1 MNTPNDNHHLSAER
15 LQAFLEEE
23 LSKRERR
30 LVEEHLGSCPRCA
43 GELEVWRTLFSDLGE
58 LHAFRPHEGFTDRV
72 MTQVRVPEPS
82 TLPAR
87 AWDRVAAFLGL
98 GQTGHVD
105 AVVAQDLVDGLLP
118 GRQAARVR
126 RHIEACG
133 ACAHQVESFGRV
145 VRNLNALPRLTPS
158 AGFADGVMAR
168 VELARRKATAPAKA
182 ATASA
187 GWLMA
192 ARKLLPST
200 RRAWAALSGAAV
212 TPAVTLGLVAY
223 AVFSHPALTLGSLLS
238 WMSWQ
243 ITDLA
248 AASWSAGMGIV
259 AQGVGALGLQGVL
272 DAAAA
277 APMAIAGAALA
288 YSALVVLALR
298 VLYKNL
304 VTARPVG
311 IGHAHISRS

>member
-1 MNTPNDNHHLSAER
+1 MNTPNDKRHLSAER

-23 LSKRERR
+23 LPKRERR

-43 GELEVWRTLFSDLGE
+43 GELEAWKTLFSDLGD
-58 LHAFRPHEGFTDRV
+58 LHGFRPHEGFTERV
-72 MTQVRVPEPS
+72 MTRVQVPEPS
-82 TLPAR
+82 TLPV
-87 AWDRVAAFLGL
+87 RVRGHLAAFLGL
-98 GQTGHVD
+98 GQTGHID
-105 AVVAQDLVDGLLP
+105 NGIAQDLVDGLLP
-118 GRQAARVR
+118 GREAARVR
-126 RHIEACG
+126 RHIESCG
-133 ACAHQVESFGRV
+133 ACAHQVEGFARV
-145 VRNLNALPRLTPS
+145 VRKLDALPRLAPPAS
-158 AGFADGVMAR
+158 FADGVMAR
-168 VELARRKATAPAKA
+168 VQLTRQATATQTKPSTASSEWMVAARR
-182 ATASA
+182 
-187 GWLMA
+187 
-192 ARKLLPST
+192 LLPST

-248 AASWSAGMGIV
+248 AAGWSAGMGIL
-259 AQGVGALGLQGVL
+259 AQGVGALGLQGAL

-277 APMAIAGAALA
+277 APLAIAGVAVA

-304 VTARPVG
+304 VTARAVG
-311 IGHAHISRS
+311 IGHV

>member
-1 MNTPNDNHHLSAER
+1 MNTPNDNRHLSAER
-15 LQAFLEEE
+15 LQAFLDEE
-23 LSKRERR
+23 LSKRERH
-30 LVEEHLGSCPRCA
+30 LAQEHLGSCPRCA
-43 GELEVWRTLFSDLGE
+43 SELEAWRTLFSDLGD

-72 MTQVRVPEPS
+72 MTQVRVPEPT

-87 AWDRVAAFLGL
+87 AWDRLATFVGL

-105 AVVAQDLVDGLLP
+105 GDVAQDLVDGLLT
-118 GRQAARVR
+118 GREAARVR
-126 RHIEACG
+126 RHIEGCG
-133 ACAHQVESFGRV
+133 SCAHQVERVARV
-145 VRNLNALPRLTPS
+145 VRALDALPQLAPS
-158 AGFADGVMAR
+158 ASFADEVMAR
-168 VELARRKATAPAKA
+168 VQLARHTATTPARTSA
-182 ATASA
+182 AA
-187 GWLMA
+187 GWLVA

-212 TPAVTLGLVAY
+212 TPVVTLGLVAY

-248 AASWSAGMGIV
+248 AASWSAGMGIL

-272 DAAAA
+272 DAATA

-311 IGHAHISRS
+311 IGHAQISRS

>member
-1 MNTPNDNHHLSAER
+1 MNTPNDNRHPSAER

-23 LSKRERR
+23 LPKRERR
-30 LVEEHLGSCPRCA
+30 LVEEHLASCSRCGS
-43 GELEVWRTLFSDLGE
+43 ELESWKALFSGLGDLHG
-58 LHAFRPHEGFTDRV
+58 FRPHEGFTERV
-72 MTQVRVPEPS
+72 MTQVNIPESSPLPVRVR
-82 TLPAR
+82 AR
-87 AWDRVAAFLGL
+87 LAAFLGL
-98 GQTGHVD
+98 GQTGHID
-105 AVVAQDLVDGLLP
+105 AGTAHDLVDGLLP

-126 RHIEACG
+126 RHVESCG
-133 ACAHQVESFGRV
+133 ACAHRMEGVAQV
-145 VRNLNALPRLTPS
+145 VRELDALPRLAPS
-158 AGFADGVMAR
+158 ASFAEGVMAR
-168 VELARRKATAPAKA
+168 VHLARRTTATPAKA
-182 ATASA
+182 STPAH
-187 GWLMA
+187 GWMVA
-192 ARKLLPST
+192 ARKLLPRT

-248 AASWSAGMGIV
+248 AAGWSAGMGIL
-259 AQGVGALGLQGVL
+259 AQGVGALGLQGAL
-272 DAAAA
+272 EAATA
-277 APMAIAGAALA
+277 APVAIAGVAVA

-311 IGHAHISRS
+311 IGHAQISRS